1 MQNIK
6 SILYVLQT
14 IEIIALRIYSLGGML
29 IHYICNKII
38 TA

>member
-6 SILYVLQT
+6 LILYVLQT
-14 IEIIALRIYSLGGML
+14 IEIIALRIYIQGGML